1 MKRPLALCLLSLAA
15 ALPALTSLSAHAA
28 DNPAGRHGVAPIQVK
43 AQLYRAWLTG
53 TTAADEKNS
62 YPFAPSDRAEVSA
75 SRCGYVLGHPGASE
89 FPAITHSVC
98 TQ

>member
-1 MKRPLALCLLSLAA
+1 MKRSLALCLVSLAA
-15 ALPALTSLSAHAA
+15 ALPALSSIPAHAA
-28 DNPAGRHGVAPIQVK
+28 ADTAGRHGVTPIQVK

-62 YPFAPSDRAEVSA
+62 YPFAPSDRASVSA

-89 FPAITHSVC
+89 FPAITRSVC

>member
-1 MKRPLALCLLSLAA
+1 MKRALTLCLLSLAA
-15 ALPALTSLSAHAA
+15 ALPALTSVSAHAA
-28 DNPAGRHGVAPIQVK
+28 ADPAGRHGVAPIQIK
-43 AQLYRAWLTG
+43 AQLYRAWLNG

-89 FPAITHSVC
+89 FPAITRSVC
-98 TQ
+98 SQ

>member
-1 MKRPLALCLLSLAA
+1 MKRSIALCLVSLAA
-15 ALPALTSLSAHAA
+15 ALPALSSIPAHAA
-28 DNPAGRHGVAPIQVK
+28 ADPAGRHGVAPVQIK

-53 TTAADEKNS
+53 TTAADEKTS
-62 YPFAPSDRAEVSA
+62 YPFAPSDRASVSA

-89 FPAITHSVC
+89 FPAITRSVC